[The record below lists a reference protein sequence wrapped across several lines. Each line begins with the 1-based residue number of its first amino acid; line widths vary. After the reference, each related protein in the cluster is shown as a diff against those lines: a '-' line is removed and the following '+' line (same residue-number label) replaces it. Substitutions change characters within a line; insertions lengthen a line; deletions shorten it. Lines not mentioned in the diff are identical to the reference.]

1 MASEMLDLIRFL
13 FRVRD
18 WLGRRFGRKMK
29 LGITYNLYDGEEL
42 LRAAIKSVRGAVDY
56 VNVVYQDVSNAGERR
71 LESALKL
78 LEQLKAE
85 GLVDEI
91 IRYEPNLEWQARR
104 NERRKRFI
112 GMRACAKAG
121 CTHFIAADVDEFY
134 RARELEE
141 AKRLIEKRHVD
152 ISAVSVIEYVK
163 EPTNR
168 LLSNYIFSPKGGLDY
183 TFYAPFICRVVKNE
197 NPDGAFP
204 CLVDPTRAFS
214 SLGRFQLFPKHE
226 IAMHHMST
234 VRKDLAAKFRNSSVM
249 KDDTERAK
257 DAFMEAKKSVL
268 AYEFKE
274 GRAVPEKFDFI
285 GRYPVIKVDNE
296 FEIEV

>member
-1 MASEMLDLIRFL
+1 M
-13 FRVRD
+13 RD
-18 WLGRRFGRKMK
+18 WLERRFGRRMK

-71 LESALKL
+71 PESTLKL

-168 LLSNYIFSPKGGLDY
+168 LISNYMFSPKGGLDY
-183 TFYAPFICRVVKNE
+183 TFYAPFICRVAENE
-197 NPDGAFP
+197 NLDGEFP
-204 CLVDPTRAFS
+204 CPVDPTRAFS
-214 SLGRFQLFPKHE
+214 SFGRFHLFPKHE

-234 VRKDLAAKFRNSSVM
+234 IRKDLTAKFRNSSIM
-249 KDDTERAK
+249 KDDRDSVK
-257 DAFMEAKKSVL
+257 NVFIEAKELVL
-268 AYEFKE
+268 SYEFTG
-274 GRAVPEKFDFI
+274 GRTPPDGFDFI
-285 GRYPVIKVDNE
+285 GCYPVVKVDNE
-296 FEIEV
+296 FGIEN